1 MSLSCLFSSSMAR
14 NLWQQQNYLLKLT
27 PQTFQQAECHATAQ
41 PHSPTPLRM
50 ELMGNTK
57 PFVQARKREKKQ
69 KKMVMMLFYS
79 AGLGL
84 LAVQWRWWKVRRHQ
98 MGWYTFIFRNEINH
112 HHSYNQKHIPAIYL
126 MITSDNCLKTTHQ
139 LPDKLTA
146 WWQPRYCQRHV

>member
-1 MSLSCLFSSSMAR
+1 MKHSKNDTTNSSAS
-14 NLWQQQNYLLKLT
+14 WV
-27 PQTFQQAECHATAQ
+27 PCHCTAQ

-98 MGWYTFIFRNEINH
+98 MGWYTFIFHIQTFDWEKHSLEHAVFCSFLLHIYEYRKQEYNLALQHRQIGLLELLWIQHFIGTTWNRIH
-112 HHSYNQKHIPAIYL
+112 HLESA
-126 MITSDNCLKTTHQ
+126 
-139 LPDKLTA
+139 
-146 WWQPRYCQRHV
+146 